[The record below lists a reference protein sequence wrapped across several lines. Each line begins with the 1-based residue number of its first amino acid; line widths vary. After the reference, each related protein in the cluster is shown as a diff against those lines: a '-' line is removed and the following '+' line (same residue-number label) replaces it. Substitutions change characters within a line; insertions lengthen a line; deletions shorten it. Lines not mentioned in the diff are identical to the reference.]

1 MSATWVQIAAQGGDV
16 IFNSVT
22 SSFSGSF
29 SGSIAGTASSATNA
43 ASASVAPRYTLT
55 SSFNSFTSSYLTDSS
70 SFNSRINT
78 ITNATGGFVTTQSF
92 QAFTQSM
99 QSFTAS
105 ITSQVNT
112 IAATYATTASNLFR
126 GDQTVSGSITITGD
140 ITAQSLHVQVVSSSV
155 IYSSGSNVFGHALSD
170 TQQMTGSVSVTGSLT
185 VNGSQAILTNQTSS
199 MHVLL
204 ADTASVAPNYTLTSS
219 FNTLSSSISTDS
231 GSFNS
236 RITTNSAS
244 FSTFS
249 GSYVVYSSSFNTRAT
264 NNSSSIALLSSSFI
278 TTSASYTAFSASYN
292 SGSFSGSFTGS
303 FRGDGGALTNISASS
318 IVGLQLNQI
327 ASGSATASIS
337 PITGLS
343 VNTKT
348 SISGTL
354 AVSQSINAYNINA
367 GTPTSNAW
375 QSNLSGSYFNNF
387 TSQTDVS
394 EILRFI
400 AGLLS
405 SSAPDASPNTRT
417 YSTYTAA
424 AQNTTTGTVTAGS
437 IPQGSSNTTL
447 LYLNSKGFANTGST
461 IFSGISPIYTA
472 TNYGYTYTS
481 VAAGTTIVTSSADA
495 QLFGLGILSSGTP
508 TTFSVSG
515 SFIFRFKDNSAKT
528 DVATSSS
535 QQIITQTGAGTT
547 SGVTLAKINTA
558 NPAVIPAAYQ
568 DGKFASVFA
577 PSLYNG
583 GASAVSSSGYY
594 HISASI
600 AIASGSS
607 AYTTPINNAA
617 EIFYAPL
624 TTISTNVPA
633 NTIAA
638 TVVTGSLTA
647 VSRSLSGAPYLSGS
661 TYYISSSVTG
671 LFNPLYH
678 ANTNLSY
685 LSLSGTG
692 MAQTSGVT
700 TVSTAGGTIQTA
712 NAVFDS
718 TGTTLRATSTIP
730 YETDIVKTNGL
741 YTFGAANITNVGQ
754 TTNTPTTFTVATNAN
769 NKNSSASTY
778 NTATFSYHVAG
789 TFGQT
794 AASGSLAYYTRT
806 QATDSSTALVESFT
820 GENYRY
826 QLTDSVLPF
835 SASAWNTAFVLNQLS
850 GSDLQVKPGYLV
862 KPGGTY
868 GYWIGDPDATKTYK
882 YYVRKFT
889 TSGTKTSMTLNLGQT
904 LVDWQTSGS
913 NAVAALILFE
923 SSNNTIYANA
933 RFYDPTKTLSNFVT
947 NITANTNGQNPFGST
962 IALYGNTG
970 GSVASTTY
978 TIPIRNADGM
988 FLNATYTNIY
998 VLVRYNGDPTPI
1010 TSITT
1015 TFS

>member
-249 GSYVVYSSSFNTRAT
+249 GSYVVDSSSFNSRIVTNSASFSTFSGSYVTDSASFNTRAT

-375 QSNLSGSYFNNF
+375 QANLSGSYFNNF

-461 IFSGISPIYTA
+461 IFSGIPTIYTA

-481 VAAGTTIVTSSADA
+481 VAAGSTIVTSSADA
-495 QLFGLGILSSGTP
+495 QLFG
-508 TTFSVSG
+508 
-515 SFIFRFKDNSAKT
+515 
-528 DVATSSS
+528 
-535 QQIITQTGAGTT
+535 
-547 SGVTLAKINTA
+547 
-558 NPAVIPAAYQ
+558 
-568 DGKFASVFA
+568 
-577 PSLYNG
+577 
-583 GASAVSSSGYY
+583 
-594 HISASI
+594 
-600 AIASGSS
+600 
-607 AYTTPINNAA
+607 
-617 EIFYAPL
+617 
-624 TTISTNVPA
+624 
-633 NTIAA
+633 
-638 TVVTGSLTA
+638 
-647 VSRSLSGAPYLSGS
+647 
-661 TYYISSSVTG
+661 
-671 LFNPLYH
+671 
-678 ANTNLSY
+678 
-685 LSLSGTG
+685 
-692 MAQTSGVT
+692 
-700 TVSTAGGTIQTA
+700 
-712 NAVFDS
+712 
-718 TGTTLRATSTIP
+718 
-730 YETDIVKTNGL
+730 
-741 YTFGAANITNVGQ
+741 
-754 TTNTPTTFTVATNAN
+754 
-769 NKNSSASTY
+769 
-778 NTATFSYHVAG
+778 
-789 TFGQT
+789 
-794 AASGSLAYYTRT
+794 
-806 QATDSSTALVESFT
+806 
-820 GENYRY
+820 
-826 QLTDSVLPF
+826 
-835 SASAWNTAFVLNQLS
+835 
-850 GSDLQVKPGYLV
+850 
-862 KPGGTY
+862 
-868 GYWIGDPDATKTYK
+868 
-882 YYVRKFT
+882 
-889 TSGTKTSMTLNLGQT
+889 
-904 LVDWQTSGS
+904 
-913 NAVAALILFE
+913 
-923 SSNNTIYANA
+923 
-933 RFYDPTKTLSNFVT
+933 
-947 NITANTNGQNPFGST
+947 
-962 IALYGNTG
+962 
-970 GSVASTTY
+970 
-978 TIPIRNADGM
+978 
-988 FLNATYTNIY
+988 
-998 VLVRYNGDPTPI
+998 
-1010 TSITT
+1010 
-1015 TFS
+1015 

>member
-1 MSATWVQIAAQGGDV
+1 MALISTTQIDSTFYNDV
-16 IFNSVT
+16 T
-22 SSFSGSF
+22 FSGSLYV
-29 SGSIAGTASSATNA
+29 SGSVYGTASWALNA
-43 ASASVAPRYTLT
+43 V
-55 SSFNSFTSSYLTDSS
+55 
-70 SFNSRINT
+70 
-78 ITNATGGFVTTQSF
+78 
-92 QAFTQSM
+92 
-99 QSFTAS
+99 TAS
-105 ITSQVNT
+105 YVQN
-112 IAATYATTASNLFR
+112 
-126 GDQTVSGSITITGD
+126 
-140 ITAQSLHVQVVSSSV
+140 AQ
-155 IYSSGSNVFGHALSD
+155 
-170 TQQMTGSVSVTGSLT
+170 
-185 VNGSQAILTNQTSS
+185 
-199 MHVLL
+199 
-204 ADTASVAPNYTLTSS
+204 VAPNYTLTSS
-219 FNTLSSSISTDS
+219 FNA
-231 GSFNS
+231 F
-236 RITTNSAS
+236 
-244 FSTFS
+244 
-249 GSYVVYSSSFNTRAT
+249 
-264 NNSSSIALLSSSFI
+264 
-278 TTSASYTAFSASYN
+278 TSSYN

-303 FRGDGGALTNISASS
+303 FVGDGGGLINISASS
-318 IVGLQLNQI
+318 IVGLNLSQI
-327 ASGSATASIS
+327 ISGSVSASIAPSLGFNVNTNTNISGALSVSGNITASNALIRGTLTAQNLVVQTIS
-337 PITGLS
+337 SSVIYSSGSNSFGNSVTNTQTLTGSVNITGSLNLTGS
-343 VNTKT
+343 ASMSAGLV
-348 SISGTL
+348 
-354 AVSQSINAYNINA
+354 VSQSINAYNINT

-375 QSNLSGSYFNNF
+375 QTNLSGSYFNNF
-387 TSQTDVS
+387 TSQTNVS

-424 AQNTTTGTVTAGS
+424 ALNATTGTVTAGS
-437 IPQGSSNTTL
+437 IPQNSSNSTL

-461 IFSGISPIYTA
+461 IFSGIPTIYTA

-481 VAAGTTIVTSSADA
+481 VAAGSTIVTSSADA
-495 QLFGLGILSSGTP
+495 QLFGLGQLSSGNP
-508 TTFSVSG
+508 TSFSVSG

-547 SGVTLAKINTA
+547 NGVTLAKINTA
-558 NPAVIPAAYQ
+558 NPAVIPSAYQ

-577 PSLYNG
+577 PSIYNN
-583 GASAVSSSGYY
+583 GAAAVSSSGYY

-607 AYTTPINNAA
+607 AYTPPINNAA

-624 TTISTNVPA
+624 ATISTNVPA
-633 NTIAA
+633 NTIATTA
-638 TVVTGSLTA
+638 TTGSLTA
-647 VSRSLSGAPYLSGS
+647 VSRSMSGAPYLSGS
-661 TYYISSSVTG
+661 TYYVSSSTSG
-671 LFNPLYH
+671 LFSPLYY
-678 ANTNLSY
+678 AGTNLAY

-692 MAQTSGVT
+692 MNQTSGVT

-712 NAVFDS
+712 NAVYDS

-730 YETDIVKTNGL
+730 YETDLVKTNGL

-754 TTNTPTTFTVATNAN
+754 TTNSPTTFTVVTNAN

-778 NTATFSYHVAG
+778 NTQTFQYHVAG

-794 AASGSLAYYTRT
+794 SASGSLAYYTRT
-806 QATDSSTALVESFT
+806 QGTDSSTALVESFT

-868 GYWIGDPDATKTYK
+868 GYWIGDPDATKTFK
-882 YYVRKFT
+882 YYVRQFT
-889 TSGTKTSMTLNLGQT
+889 TSGTISNMTLNLGQT
-904 LVDWQTSGS
+904 LTDWQNPGTTSIS
-913 NAVAALILFE
+913 VLILFQ
-923 SSNNTIYANA
+923 SSNSNIYTPA

-947 NITANTNGQNPFGST
+947 NISANTDGQNPFGST

-988 FLNATYTNIY
+988 FLNATYNSIY
-998 VLVRYNGDPTPI
+998 VLVRYKGDPTPV